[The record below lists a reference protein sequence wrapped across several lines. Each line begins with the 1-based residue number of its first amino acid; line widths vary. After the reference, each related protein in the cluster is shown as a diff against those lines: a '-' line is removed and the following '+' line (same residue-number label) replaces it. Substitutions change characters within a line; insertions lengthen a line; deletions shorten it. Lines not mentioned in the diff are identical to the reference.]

1 MLKSL
6 DSDHSRQLSAWIEAN
21 QERIVE
27 FALISLKQMTGNTYL
42 NLPIDTQRWIAL
54 SNLPLGRFGCLTNQD
69 YSQLVETSLRQG
81 LTLHDILNFSYAFY
95 EAITN
100 LVRKDWS
107 LSAVQ
112 RKFIGERIIYVG
124 KLVASNLTTT
134 YLKCVASRTPKP
146 DASFAY

>member
-27 FALISLKQMTGNTYL
+27 FALVSLKQMTGSTYS
-42 NLPIDTQRWIAL
+42 NLPAETLRWIAL
-54 SNLPLGRFGCLTNQD
+54 SNLPLGRFGSLTSRD
-69 YSQLVETSLRQG
+69 YSQLVETSLHQG
-81 LTLHDILNFSYAFY
+81 LTLHDILNFSYNFY
-95 EAITN
+95 EAIAK

-107 LSAVQ
+107 LSPVQ

-134 YLKCVASRTPKP
+134 YLKFVASRTPMP
-146 DASFAY
+146 IASFAF